1 MSILKPIINIGC
13 SDKTCQLLPSGEI
26 TVLNKLSTCIMKIPN
41 IPHSSHHWLGMDPG
55 PKKLHQKSFVSLW
68 QDLSKLSN
76 QGILAGWSG
85 LFRCMNVRRKSPMIQ
100 RVERE
105 VVSMIIS
112 PRVQWHLP
120 SSNWVT
126 SAQFTS
132 CHCPPIFISGRVT
145 VHFGKVY
152 WSPLTQ
158 KSLKRIKHI
167 CYIQKLDVRR
177 CDGFGL
183 HFHIFYEN
191 RTGKP
196 CLFVRKASLGI
207 ITERTDAG
215 KATPIMKVIINSR
228 WWNCHIKFLGSVYI
242 YIHHI

>member
-1 MSILKPIINIGC
+1 MGC

-76 QGILAGWSG
+76 LRNTRRMVRFFFVAWMSG
-85 LFRCMNVRRKSPMIQ
+85 ENPQWFNAWKEKSFPWLSVQKFSDMKTRFRLGHFCSVDQ
-100 RVERE
+100 
-105 VVSMIIS
+105 
-112 PRVQWHLP
+112 LP
-120 SSNWVT
+120 LPLINL
-126 SAQFTS
+126 QK
-132 CHCPPIFISGRVT
+132 RVT
-145 VHFGKVY
+145 V
-152 WSPLTQ
+152 PLERCIDPPWH
-158 KSLKRIKHI
+158 KIFPKRIKHI
-167 CYIQKLDVRR
+167 CYIQKLCVRR

-228 WWNCHIKFLGSVYI
+228 WWNCHIEFFSSI
-242 YIHHI
+242 YHI